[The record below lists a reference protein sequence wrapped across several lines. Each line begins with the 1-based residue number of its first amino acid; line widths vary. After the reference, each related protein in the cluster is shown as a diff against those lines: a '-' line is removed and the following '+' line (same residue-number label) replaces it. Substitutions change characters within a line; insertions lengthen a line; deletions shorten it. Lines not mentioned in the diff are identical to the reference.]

1 MTENEQ
7 GNERGQGQGHEHED
21 VDALHAR
28 NVLRGTPPPA
38 PDPEYRARLKEAFA
52 IGAIEHPATGSP
64 AHEPDRIGPAP
75 LLPPTPIPI
84 PRRRQSALWTGLA
97 AAAAIL
103 IAVLA
108 GVFNRGPEWTLT
120 AVRGEGEVRL
130 DGVAVAASDLEGMAR
145 SIRPGVQIEVP
156 PGVEV
161 DLMADRVIA
170 MSLTGGTDL
179 TVPPTPPRWFARR
192 AELHVRSGQIRV
204 TTGPSFPGAHLDV
217 STPVAAIEVTGTTF
231 AVILEPHGTCVC
243 VLEGTVKVG
252 RRDTHK
258 MGDVP
263 AGRLRFVFRDSREPV
278 YEEMRPLERTKL
290 AEFRA
295 SQMPL
300 METPPRD

>member
-1 MTENEQ
+1 
-7 GNERGQGQGHEHED
+7 

-52 IGAIEHPATGSP
+52 IGAIEHPAAGSP
-64 AHEPDRIGPAP
+64 AHERPDRLGPSP

-108 GVFNRGPEWTLT
+108 GVFNRGPAWTLT

-156 PGVEV
+156 PGMEV
-161 DLMADRVIA
+161 DLMAGRVLAIG
-170 MSLTGGTDL
+170 LTGGTDL

-192 AELHVRSGQIRV
+192 AELHVRAGEIRV

-258 MGDVP
+258 MGEVP
-263 AGRLRFVFRDSREPV
+263 AGRLRFVYKDAREPV
-278 YEEMRPLERTKL
+278 YEDMREMERTKL

-295 SQMPL
+295 AQMPR
-300 METPPRD
+300 MEKPRRD

>member
-1 MTENEQ
+1 MSENE
-7 GNERGQGQGHEHED
+7 ESREHEPGHED

-38 PDPEYRARLKEAFA
+38 PDPEYRARLKEAFGT
-52 IGAIEHPATGSP
+52 GAIEHPATGSP
-64 AHEPDRIGPAP
+64 AHERPDRLGPSP

-130 DGVAVAASDLEGMAR
+130 DGVAVDASDLEGMAR
-145 SIRPGVQIEVP
+145 HVRPGVQIEVP
-156 PGVEV
+156 PGMEV
-161 DLMADRVIA
+161 DLMADRVMAIG
-170 MSLTGGTDL
+170 LTGGTDL

-192 AELHVRSGQIRV
+192 AELHVRSGEIRV
-204 TTGPSFPGAHLDV
+204 ATGPSFPGAHLDV

-243 VLEGTVKVG
+243 VLEGMVKVG

-258 MGDVP
+258 MGEVP

-295 SQMPL
+295 AQMPL
-300 METPPRD
+300 MEKTARD